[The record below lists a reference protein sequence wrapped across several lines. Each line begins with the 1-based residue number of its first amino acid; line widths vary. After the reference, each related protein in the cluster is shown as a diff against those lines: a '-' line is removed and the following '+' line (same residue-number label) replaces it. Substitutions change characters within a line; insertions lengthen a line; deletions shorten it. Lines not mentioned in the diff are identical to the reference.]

1 MKNLLTIA
9 LLAFLFTSCKNNDLK
24 DQNFKVNDAVSKAE
38 WKGSAPDHFHVGSFK
53 ITGNLTASV
62 EGLVKSG
69 EFVIPIAS
77 IQDFDL
83 PDPVRQTLLADL
95 KDNFFKL
102 AVNPT
107 AKFQITEVQP
117 YEPTDPANDTTVVKN
132 TNYMLTGNFTMLGQ
146 MHAISFPAKITASG
160 DSLITEAKFSIDRT
174 KWGMNNYNDPAQ
186 KLYILPQVN
195 IHLSV
200 HAANEKKSS
209 ASPLAYIGINW

>member
-38 WKGSAPDHFHVGSFK
+38 WKGAPDHFHVGSFK

-117 YEPTDPANDTTVVKN
+117 YEPTDPANDTTVVKK
-132 TNYMLTGNFTMLGQ
+132 Y
-146 MHAISFPAKITASG
+146 
-160 DSLITEAKFSIDRT
+160 
-174 KWGMNNYNDPAQ
+174 
-186 KLYILPQVN
+186 KLY
-195 IHLSV
+195 
-200 HAANEKKSS
+200 ADR
-209 ASPLAYIGINW
+209 